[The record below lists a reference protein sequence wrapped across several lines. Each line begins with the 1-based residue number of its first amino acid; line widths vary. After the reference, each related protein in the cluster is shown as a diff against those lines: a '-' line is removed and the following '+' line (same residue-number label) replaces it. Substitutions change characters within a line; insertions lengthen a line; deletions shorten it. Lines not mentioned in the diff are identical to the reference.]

1 MGIFNEQSFDHPFA
15 KGIQGAPGVG
25 FSLTADGN
33 YDMNKKRLTN
43 VGAPSANTDAATK
56 KYVDDNSGGTPTTS
70 ILTVDSNIDMKDRYR
85 ILNLKHPVDS
95 DEPATKQY
103 SDSRFLDR
111 NGSRTMI
118 GNLNMNN
125 NRILNLPAPS
135 GGNQPT
141 PLAFTDLKYVAR
153 DGTSTMTN
161 NLNMDNKK
169 IINLRPPT
177 SNNDATNKKYVDD
190 SLSPYFKKD
199 GSIKITGNVDIN
211 NNKIL
216 NVPMPRSN
224 NEPVTRIY
232 GNSNYLKL
240 NGIIPMMGNLNMNNR
255 KIYNLSTPTNNNDAA
270 TKKYVDDNTGAPDL
284 SDYLEKDGSVAMTG
298 NLNIN
303 SKKIINL
310 SRPTQDNDAV
320 NKDYADKL
328 VHHTVVQPSHYA
340 DQFSYLM
347 SSAAQWT
354 DETNGGNSFLIDKI
368 DTLTP
373 KNGNF
378 HDYNHKVIYYKIN
391 KNSQGG
397 YNYKMGMNF
406 YRLNANT
413 DYTLCLELLNTEY
426 LLWHKSQ
433 ISVDKGSSSGLT
445 LGNVSIKKLSHRY
458 TDSSNQ
464 TKFMYYY
471 KIIINFRKLSTGNRF
486 FLHVSV
492 NIPQTGIDLN
502 IYPNQFKGC
511 YMIAYGIVGTFSN
524 IDPDKVYDY
533 HTAFDIKPTEVV
545 YNVDIN
551 ANNKKIFNV
560 NLDRNINNS
569 AATVAMVKELNPFTI
584 NYLYRELFEEIY
596 DFNNAANYKLSST
609 SYGIVFNNLS
619 STSGN
624 TLRDMDI
631 PNKTI
636 DNIKKEGLN
645 INGYTISFSPPIGIT
660 KYTLCIVFYYWRNR
674 KFSIKKKDTNGG
686 ISLNLYYK
694 STDNKITLDVNNHRS
709 QFTMLSSFNGKKI
722 VIWLV
727 EDFSQNITKAKISN
741 YNALLNL
748 QSVRYTNEQEFEF
761 TTEDGV
767 LSKIMFSPNFYDTD
781 SEQYHKVLLQEKLNG
796 SYVI

>member
-1 MGIFNEQSFDHPFA
+1 
-15 KGIQGAPGVG
+15 
-25 FSLTADGN
+25 
-33 YDMNKKRLTN
+33 
-43 VGAPSANTDAATK
+43 
-56 KYVDDNSGGTPTTS
+56 
-70 ILTVDSNIDMKDRYR
+70 
-85 ILNLKHPVDS
+85 
-95 DEPATKQY
+95 
-103 SDSRFLDR
+103 
-111 NGSRTMI
+111 
-118 GNLNMNN
+118 
-125 NRILNLPAPS
+125 
-135 GGNQPT
+135 
-141 PLAFTDLKYVAR
+141 
-153 DGTSTMTN
+153 
-161 NLNMDNKK
+161 
-169 IINLRPPT
+169 
-177 SNNDATNKKYVDD
+177 
-190 SLSPYFKKD
+190 
-199 GSIKITGNVDIN
+199 
-211 NNKIL
+211 
-216 NVPMPRSN
+216 
-224 NEPVTRIY
+224 
-232 GNSNYLKL
+232 
-240 NGIIPMMGNLNMNNR
+240 
-255 KIYNLSTPTNNNDAA
+255 
-270 TKKYVDDNTGAPDL
+270 
-284 SDYLEKDGSVAMTG
+284 
-298 NLNIN
+298 
-303 SKKIINL
+303 
-310 SRPTQDNDAV
+310 
-320 NKDYADKL
+320 
-328 VHHTVVQPSHYA
+328 
-340 DQFSYLM
+340 M

-354 DETNGGNSFLIDKI
+354 DETNGGNSFIIDKI

-413 DYTLCLELLNTEY
+413 DYTLRLELLNTEY

-524 IDPDKVYDY
+524 IEPDKVYDY

-551 ANNKKIFNV
+551 ANNKKIINV

-569 AATVAMVKELNPFTI
+569 AATVAMVKELNPHTI

-596 DFNNAANYKLSST
+596 DFTNAANYKLSNTAS
-609 SYGIVFNNLS
+609 GIVFNNLS

-645 INGYTISFSPPIGIT
+645 VAGYNVSFSPPNGIT
-660 KYTLCIVFYYWRNR
+660 KYTLCIAFYHWRNR
-674 KFSIKKKDTNGG
+674 KFSIKKKDTNGRLL
-686 ISLNLYYK
+686 LNLYYNNI
-694 STDNKITLDVNNHRS
+694 DNKLTLDVNNHRS
-709 QFTMLSSFNGKKI
+709 QFTILSKKKKKKI

-727 EDFSQNITKAKISN
+727 EDFSQNITKSKISN
-741 YNALLNL
+741 YNALLSL

-761 TTEDGV
+761 RTADGV
-767 LSKIMFSPNFYDTD
+767 LSKIMFSPNFYDTG